1 MKQKSGWG
9 GWGGRGADGSGG
21 KKKGGSFKKR
31 KTSDHLSALALIE
44 EDVLQFQ
51 VPVADL
57 VLRVTRSES

>member
-1 MKQKSGWG
+1 VPQ
-9 GWGGRGADGSGG
+9 
-21 KKKGGSFKKR
+21 FQKR
-31 KTSDHLSALALIE
+31 KTTDHLSALALIE